1 MKPTLQPARV
11 PLGKVKP
18 DGSVEITRAWY
29 QYFNENTDTSTA
41 SQVQIEQIQNDL
53 LYASKSASFFSR
65 STAQLASAAG
75 FIPDEVTSIRVQCNA
90 AGFDGGAAT
99 YSRVTSTTLNDYGF
113 SDETAAL
120 LAFSDGAGGYW
131 MLDEPAPKLAMIGC
145 FPQALGVD
153 PSITEDDSCTAHIN
167 ALAEYLYHVQ
177 DGGVIGYDNGN
188 YYLHETPTLYPGVG
202 ISGPPVLAREAR
214 ALDELST
221 VSEVNW
227 VPGLVLGDGVSI
239 EARDNFTAPVLC
251 VKRAG
256 ITIHTDLEGALDL
269 QQSFSGT
276 GVTKRPSGSG
286 INYTARNVT
295 IGQFVAYGFAWG
307 LDAYKMHGIR
317 VGDAYGDCTTL
328 VIVRDSGETGV
339 IGESGIVKRKPA
351 LTNNDAIVPQTV
363 AVVGLFDSGGQVGL
377 TLDEDVEALGLETN
391 ARVGNNK
398 LPTAINN
405 NRYTVTVLS
414 PTTIQLEGTTWDPAY
429 STFTLTDRS
438 TISFQ
443 PHCSSAVTAFYD
455 AGGYIGVQCAL
466 PFPFRVGH
474 LALLGAN
481 DLACSGMHNVL
492 TVVSDTDFV
501 LDKAW
506 DAGLATTDVTTCEFG
521 AMPNARY
528 HSEVIS
534 YWGTNEGYGA
544 AAVNSDGI
552 RINFA
557 NKGGSGYYCD
567 AASAH
572 IDGSNEGPQVG
583 ELDYGPTDTTGIR
596 ITQPRTRFTGDFKSC
611 GLGID
616 IDLEGADDA
625 VTGMGIQAT
634 DGGRASLRLR
644 KGQATLMGFRVKG
657 LGRILLDDIA
667 GLDILNGNVTP
678 TSFAG
683 NAAVDIRRTATRWRE
698 SADWSVVNQIAGSW
712 RFYAWDSSGTA
723 VEVFTAADDG
733 VTFNVPVALPP
744 MIFESTGATAGGGA
758 VTMTDATNGAQ
769 VILTANT
776 AAILLDATTV
786 ENGFRFTVRTYR
798 PAGDWTIPTTTWG
811 TGVVLRFN
819 RGAAHT
825 KLLDKGEATFTV
837 EDVGG
842 TRYLTVRG
850 DTA

>member
-1 MKPTLQPARV
+1 MEVSTKR
-11 PLGKVKP
+11 
-18 DGSVEITRAWY
+18 ITRDQIAAMVGV
-29 QYFNENTDTSTA
+29 NPRAIKLIESLTDD
-41 SQVQIEQIQNDL
+41 V
-53 LYASKSASFFSR
+53 
-65 STAQLASAAG
+65 
-75 FIPDEVTSIRVQCNA
+75 
-90 AGFDGGAAT
+90 GGALPEA
-99 YSRVTSTTLNDYGF
+99 VDG
-113 SDETAAL
+113 AL
-120 LAFSDGAGGYW
+120 LAAQMTGSFYSRDAALTAAAAGEIPTSVLAIITHCHTTAQDGGGARYARVSSAQMLTYGLSTSALSAVAFQDASGDW
-131 MLDEPAPKLAMIGC
+131 WLLDEPAPRLAMVGC
-145 FPQALGVD
+145 DFQPLGVD
-153 PSITEDDSCTAHIN
+153 PIITEDYCCADYSD
-167 ALAEYLYHVQ
+167 ALADYLFRVR

-188 YYLHETPTLYPGVG
+188 YYFHRTPTLYPGVG

-239 EARDNFTAPVLC
+239 EVRDNFTAPVLC

-269 QQSFSGT
+269 QQSYTGT
-276 GVTKRPSGSG
+276 GVTKKPSGG
-286 INYTARNVT
+286 GNNYTARNVT

-443 PHCSSAVTAFYD
+443 PHCSSSVTAFYD

-528 HSEVIS
+528 HSSVIP

-557 NKGGSGYYCD
+557 NKGGSGFYCD

-572 IDGSNEGPQVG
+572 ISGSNEGPQVG
-583 ELDYGPTDTTGIR
+583 ELDYGPTDTTGAR
-596 ITQPRTRFTGDFKSC
+596 FTQPRTRFTGDFKSC

-625 VTGMGIQAT
+625 VTGYGIQAT
-634 DGGRASLRLR
+634 DGGRGSLRLR

-657 LGRILLDDIA
+657 PGRILLDDIA

-678 TSFAG
+678 ASFAG

-758 VTMTDATNGAQ
+758 VTITDAENGAQ
-769 VILTANT
+769 VILTTNT
-776 AAILLDATTV
+776 ATVLLDATTV
-786 ENGFRFTVRTYR
+786 RNGTRFIVRAYR